1 MHSFDFYGVTII
13 IAQIGSP
20 NQYYCPMKMQ
30 MKLTVFLLII
40 TITFSTAQTSNSSF
54 IAIDVF
60 EASDNNTDT
69 IPDYLIKSKPFKIS
83 GTLYLEDGVTPA
95 KNYILTINQADEDGN
110 FVVEKINDQKKVK
123 HSATVK
129 TNADGK
135 YTFYTFVPGGDRLY
149 NQLQEIHMKVQVPDG
164 TEYALP
170 TLFFD
175 EDPMLSK
182 RCRKKMTKRGETD
195 RILKLQKVDDKL
207 VAKRDMIISSGL
219 KRIN

>member
-1 MHSFDFYGVTII
+1 
-13 IAQIGSP
+13 
-20 NQYYCPMKMQ
+20 
-30 MKLTVFLLII
+30 MKLTIFSLVFAI
-40 TITFSTAQTSNSSF
+40 TLSTAQTSNSSF
-54 IAIDVF
+54 IAIDIV
-60 EASDNNTDT
+60 EGLTNNTDT
-69 IPDYLIKSKPFKIS
+69 IPDYSIKSKQFKIS
-83 GTLYLEDGVTPA
+83 GTIYLEDGATPA
-95 KNYILTINQADEDGN
+95 KNHVLTINQADEDGN
-110 FVVEKINDQKKVK
+110 FVVEKINGQKKVK

-149 NQLQEIHMKVQVPDG
+149 NQLQEIHIKVQVPDG

-182 RCRKKMTKRGETD
+182 RCRKKMAKRGETD
-195 RILKLQKVDDKL
+195 RILKLQKVDNKL
-207 VAKRDMIISSGL
+207 VAKRDMIISGSL